1 MKQKKTR
8 VVITAVMALTL
19 GALAS
24 CGGSDSATDT
34 TIAAD
39 ASPVISVT
47 TQWART
53 SPMET
58 TMGAAYL
65 TISTDKNDTLTG
77 AMVDPSI
84 AAMTQVHETVMDDNG
99 EMKMQ
104 EVDGIEIVAGTPTEL
119 KPGGFHI
126 MLMDVKT
133 PLKTGDTLEI
143 TLKFA
148 KAGEI
153 VVEVPIQEDAP

>member
-1 MKQKKTR
+1 
-8 VVITAVMALTL
+8 
-19 GALAS
+19 
-24 CGGSDSATDT
+24 
-34 TIAAD
+34 
-39 ASPVISVT
+39 
-47 TQWART
+47 
-53 SPMET
+53 
-58 TMGAAYL
+58 MGAAYL
-65 TISTDKNDTLTG
+65 TISTDKDDTLTG
-77 AMVDPSI
+77 AMVDSSI
-84 AAMTQVHETVMDDNG
+84 AAMTQVHETVMGDNG

-133 PLKTGDTLEI
+133 PLKTGDILEI

>member
-8 VVITAVMALTL
+8 AILTVIIALSL

-24 CGGSDSATDT
+24 CGGSDSAVDT
-34 TIAAD
+34 TIPPD
-39 ASPVISVT
+39 ATPVISVT
-47 TQWART
+47 KQWART

-58 TMGAAYL
+58 SMGAAYL
-65 TISTDKNDTLTG
+65 TITTDVNDTLTG
-77 AMVDPSI
+77 AMVDSSI
-84 AAMTQVHETVMDDNG
+84 AAMTQVHETVMGDNG

-104 EVDGIEIVAGTPTEL
+104 EVDGIEIVAGTATEL

>member
-8 VVITAVMALTL
+8 AILTVIIALSL

-24 CGGSDSATDT
+24 CGGSDSVADT
-34 TIAAD
+34 TIAAG
-39 ASPVISVT
+39 ATPVISVT
-47 TQWART
+47 RQWART

-65 TISTDKNDTLTG
+65 TITTDKDDTLTG

-84 AAMTQVHETVMDDNG
+84 AAMTQVHETVMGDNG